1 VAVPRTDAVPRLR
14 LEEQDAC
21 PASRIPIQSLQE
33 TISATP
39 TTISESIRWTLP
51 GVLVAREFGVTS
63 STIVAEVGSGVPRR
77 GDVWSVEFD
86 QRRRVVL
93 LSAGRGSGFR
103 SVVLVDPARQ
113 DISGVAIEVGV
124 GIEEGLPIEE
134 VVRFALPRPGSTP
147 CTWLVDVGREDLI
160 ERIGALSE
168 VKMEEI
174 DVALDTA
181 GLDPVTLLP
190 HVA

>member
-1 VAVPRTDAVPRLR
+1 MTSP
-14 LEEQDAC
+14 
-21 PASRIPIQSLQE
+21 
-33 TISATP
+33 TI
-39 TTISESIRWTLP
+39 L
-51 GVLVAREFGVTS
+51 
-63 STIVAEVGSGVPRR
+63 AEVSSGAPRR

-86 QRRRVVL
+86 RRRRVVL
-93 LSAGRGSGFR
+93 LSAGRGSGFG
-103 SVVLVDPARQ
+103 SIQLVDPARQ

-124 GIEEGLPIEE
+124 GIEEGHPFEE

-147 CTWLVDVGREDLI
+147 CTWLVDLGREDLI

-174 DVALDTA
+174 DLALDSA
-181 GLDPVTLLP
+181 GLDPISLLP

>member
-1 VAVPRTDAVPRLR
+1 M
-14 LEEQDAC
+14 
-21 PASRIPIQSLQE
+21 
-33 TISATP
+33 
-39 TTISESIRWTLP
+39 
-51 GVLVAREFGVTS
+51 TS
-63 STIVAEVGSGVPRR
+63 STILAEVDGEAPRR

-103 SVVLVDPARQ
+103 SVHLVDPAGQ
-113 DISGVAIEVGV
+113 DISGVAIEVGI
-124 GIEEGLPIEE
+124 GIEEGLPFEE

-147 CTWLVDVGREDLI
+147 CTWLVDLGRDDLI

-168 VKMEEI
+168 IKMEEI
-174 DVALDTA
+174 DVALDSA
-181 GLDPVTLLP
+181 GLDPITLVP